1 MQHANNGVRLLVPLL
16 SLILLTFILLAQR
29 RTLSIRRIYGLTAI
43 EEAVGRA
50 TEMGRPMV
58 GVPGLGGIDIV
69 TLQAVAILA
78 YVARLGCRYSIPIL
92 IPVADTTLL
101 PLVQETLQDMYL
113 AEGRPDLY
121 NPDNVRFLSNRQ
133 FSFAASVAG
142 TILRERAAA
151 CFYFG
156 SYYAEALIFSEVG
169 QQIGAIQIAGTPSTL
184 QIPFFI
190 ATCDYV
196 IIGDEF
202 YAASA
207 YLTREP
213 ILLGSIIGQDICK
226 LLLILLVVMGTV
238 SATFFPSFLQLL
250 TQFLLRGG

>member
-1 MQHANNGVRLLVPLL
+1 MLHANSAVRIFIPLF
-16 SLILLTFILLAQR
+16 SIIILAAIYVARQ
-29 RTLSIRRIYGLTAI
+29 RTLFIRRIYGLTAI

-50 TEMGRPMV
+50 TEMGRPML

-78 YVARLGCRYSIPIL
+78 YVARIGCRYRTPL
-92 IPVADTTLL
+92 LVPVADTTLL
-101 PLVQETLQDMYL
+101 PLVQETLQDVYVS
-113 AEGRPDLY
+113 EGKPELFD
-121 NPDNVRFLSNRQ
+121 PENVRFLSNRQ
-133 FSFAASVAG
+133 FSFAAAVAG
-142 TILRERAAA
+142 TILRERTAA

-156 SYYAEALIFSEVG
+156 SFYAEALIFSEVG

-207 YLTREP
+207 YLTRDP
-213 ILLGSIIGQDICK
+213 VLLGSIVGQDFCK
-226 LLLILLVVMGTV
+226 LLLILGVLIGIAVASVW
-238 SATFFPSFLQLL
+238 PIYLPLIKSFLL
-250 TQFLLRGG
+250 GAG